1 MLESASGKKEKVTW
15 EGRIPGSER
24 DEISNRMGRGLN
36 EKFANKQELTVNT
49 IYLAL
54 TCIT

>member
-1 MLESASGKKEKVTW
+1 MLEFFGKKEKVTW
-15 EGRIPGSER
+15 EGRIRDSER
-24 DEISNRMGRGLN
+24 GEISNRMGRGLN